1 MVELSLELLIL
12 LISDIIEATQV
23 FLTLLVDL
31 RLLLMSFT

>member
-12 LISDIIEATQV
+12 LISDIIEAAQV
-23 FLTLLVDL
+23 FLTLLVNL